1 MSSFT
6 HSLPRRD
13 DPYYGHGRNP
23 PPLTSLGISTM
34 TRKQIRDLRAFAAEL
49 SAEGNHA
56 AAREVLALIQS
67 AN

>member
-1 MSSFT
+1 
-6 HSLPRRD
+6 
-13 DPYYGHGRNP
+13 
-23 PPLTSLGISTM
+23 M